1 MPHSVFTSDKH
12 KFVIYEL
19 FVRLFSNCKTTNNL
33 FGTIDEN
40 GVGKFDDIT
49 ITALEEL
56 KMLGITHCWFM
67 GVLEHACL
75 TDYSK
80 YGIQADDPRVVKG
93 RAGSPYAIKDYYDV
107 SPDLANNIENRIVEF
122 EELLYRTH
130 QVGLKAI
137 IDFVPNH
144 VARAY
149 RSDKRPDGIK
159 DFGQDDNL
167 DEFFHP
173 ENNYLY
179 IPNSTFEAPSEYSPL
194 QGVHVP
200 KNYLKLNESPAKVT
214 GNDIYEARPS
224 MNDWFETV
232 KLNFGVDPH
241 SPHPCLFDPIP
252 DTWRKLLDIILY
264 WCNKGVD
271 GFRCDMA
278 EMVPAEFWE
287 WLIPCAKTK
296 YPEVIFIAEIYKT
309 ELYTRYLDK
318 GCFDYLYDKVQLYD
332 TLIGILKGHT
342 NADELSVCA
351 RANENF
357 SERMLSFLENHDEE
371 RLLGYGINASC
382 QSIKPAMLV
391 AAALSR
397 GPILLYNGQEVGE
410 RAIENVGFAGNRNR
424 TSIFDYASMP
434 EHLKWINNK
443 KYDGGKL
450 TEDQSAYR
458 NYYSTLLNF
467 CLNSDAITN
476 GKFYDLQYIN
486 RFNQSEGFDE
496 RYVYAFLRYTEKE
509 QLLIICN
516 FSVDISF
523 DVYVKIP
530 SEALELMTI
539 ENKNDFIFEEL
550 LEKEIKLTVN
560 NIFLSDVKSK
570 TGGVAFKLMPSAA
583 FIFQIL

>member
-1 MPHSVFTSDKH
+1 MPHSVFTSVKH
-12 KFVIYEL
+12 KLVIYEL
-19 FVRLFSNCKTTNNL
+19 FVRLFSNCKTSNIK
-33 FGTIDEN
+33 FGTLKEN

-56 KMLGITHCWFM
+56 KKLGITHCWYM

-80 YGIQADDPRVVKG
+80 FGILSDDPRVVKG

-107 SPDLANNIENRIVEF
+107 SPDLANDVENRIAEF
-122 EELLYRTH
+122 ENLISRTH
-130 QVGLKAI
+130 EVGLKAI

-144 VARAY
+144 VARTY
-149 RSDKRPDGIK
+149 RSDKRPDGIN
-159 DFGQDDNL
+159 DFGQDDKV

-179 IPNSTFEAPSEYSPL
+179 ILKSTFDAPSDYSPL
-194 QGVHVP
+194 EGVKVP
-200 KNYLKLNESPAKVT
+200 KKYLKLNESPAKVT
-214 GNDIYEARPS
+214 GNDIYKAQPS

-252 DTWRKLLDIILY
+252 DTWKKLLDIILY
-264 WCNKGVD
+264 WCNKGID

-287 WLIPCAKTK
+287 WLIPCVKIK
-296 YPEVIFIAEIYKT
+296 YPEIIFIAEIYKT
-309 ELYTRYLDK
+309 ELYKRYLDK
-318 GCFDYLYDKVQLYD
+318 GCFDYLYDKVRLYD
-332 TLIGILKGHT
+332 VLIGILKGNK
-342 NADELSVCA
+342 NADELSVTI

-371 RLLGYGINASC
+371 RLMGNGICASYNA
-382 QSIKPAMLV
+382 IKPAMLV
-391 AAALSR
+391 TAAVSC
-397 GPILLYNGQEVGE
+397 GPVMLYNGQEVGE

-434 EHLKWINNK
+434 EHLKWINK
-443 KYDGGKL
+443 KKFDGGKL
-450 TEDQSAYR
+450 TEQQKAYR
-458 NYYSTLLNF
+458 EFYSTLLNF
-467 CLNSDAITN
+467 CINSDAIVN

-496 RYVYAFLRYTEKE
+496 RHVYAFLRHTENE
-509 QLLIICN
+509 RLLIIGN
-516 FSVDISF
+516 FSVDTNF
-523 DVYVKIP
+523 DIYVKIP
-530 SEALELMTI
+530 VEALKLMAI
-539 ENKNDFIFEEL
+539 ENKKEFVFEEM
-550 LEKEIKLTVN
+550 LENEIKITVN
-560 NIFLSDVKSK
+560 NLFLSNVKSK
-570 TGGVAFKLMPSAA
+570 TGGVAFKLKPSAA
-583 FIFQIL
+583 YIFQIL

>member
-19 FVRLFSNCKTTNNL
+19 FVRLFSNCQTTNNL

-516 FSVDISF
+516 FSVEISF

-530 SEALELMTI
+530 SEALELMAI

-570 TGGVAFKLMPSAA
+570 TGGVAFKLKPSAA

>member
-107 SPDLANNIENRIVEF
+107 SPDLANKVENRIVEF

-159 DFGQDDNL
+159 DFGQDDNV

-496 RYVYAFLRYTEKE
+496 RYVYAFLRYTEKD

-539 ENKNDFIFEEL
+539 ENKNEFIFEEL

-570 TGGVAFKLMPSAA
+570 TGGVAFKLKPSAA

>member
-56 KMLGITHCWFM
+56 KKLGITHCWFM

-159 DFGQDDNL
+159 DFGQDDNV

-496 RYVYAFLRYTEKE
+496 RYVYAFLRYTEIE

-539 ENKNDFIFEEL
+539 ENKNEFIFEEL

-570 TGGVAFKLMPSAA
+570 TGGVAFKLKPSAA